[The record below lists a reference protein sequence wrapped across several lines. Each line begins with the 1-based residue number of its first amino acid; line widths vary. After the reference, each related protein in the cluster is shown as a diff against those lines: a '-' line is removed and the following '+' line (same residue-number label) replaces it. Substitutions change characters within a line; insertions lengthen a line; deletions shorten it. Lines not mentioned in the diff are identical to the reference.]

1 TYEYNGVTYK
11 TCDCAFETTLSVLPD
26 MTVAEDEISELIWA
40 SPNDIQLDDI
50 AFPSIRTLVAMWIA
64 KQQST

>member
-1 TYEYNGVTYK
+1 
-11 TCDCAFETTLSVLPD
+11 
-26 MTVAEDEISELIWA
+26 MTVAEDEISELIWV